1 MKFLKIYSNKEIA
14 SGTSST
20 NNTTLTDASAT
31 FTSTVNV
38 GDVVFST
45 GGQSSGTIVSI
56 DSDTVLTLSRNIGTI
71 GAYKIYSATQFVNPR
86 MVIIDKMIAINTA
99 YSTRADIIYAPNS
112 GGDNIL
118 LALTASPV
126 ESGLEMLLNAYIE
139 EALKSTL
146 KPSNT
151 VEVKLPVVSTANG
164 ALAITSVNPVN

>member
-20 NNTTLTDASAT
+20 NQTTLTDASAT
-31 FTSTVNV
+31 FTSTVKV

-45 GGQSSGTIVSI
+45 GGQSSATIVSI
-56 DSDTVLTLSRNIGTI
+56 DSDTVLTLSRNVGTI
-71 GAYKIYSATQFVNPR
+71 GTYKIYSATQFVNPR

-112 GGDNIL
+112 GGDNIQL
-118 LALTASPV
+118 ILTASPV
-126 ESGLEMLLNAYIE
+126 DVGLEMSLNAYIE

-146 KPSNT
+146 KPNNS

-164 ALAITSVNPVN
+164 ALAVVSVTPVN

>member
-1 MKFLKIYSNKEIA
+1 MKFLKIYSNKEVV

-31 FTSTVNV
+31 FTSTVKV

-45 GGQSSGTIVSI
+45 GGQSSATIVSVN
-56 DSDTVLTLSRNIGTI
+56 SDIVLTLSRNVGTI

-86 MVIIDKMIAINTA
+86 MVILDKMIALNTS
-99 YSTRADIIYAPNS
+99 YTNRADIIFAPDPN
-112 GGDNIL
+112 GDNIQL
-118 LALTASPV
+118 VLTASAV
-126 ESGLEMLLNAYIE
+126 DVGLEMSLNAYIQ

-164 ALAITSVNPVN
+164 ALALVSVTPVN

>member
-151 VEVKLPVVSTANG
+151 VEVKLPVVSTVNG